1 MINVQSSIDTL
12 MSGYFQS
19 AKTSFM
25 SKIVTVFSSM
35 SVLWFGG
42 HIFEKADFGLFM
54 LALAYVTL
62 AALIL
67 AAPFGNILLY
77 HVSRLEGAE
86 GGDEEGLGSL
96 MTARSLSWAM
106 FYGAL
111 VVGGTVACATLLEQL
126 FDKPGISHWFVYL
139 APMILMDA
147 LRRILASWHRAR
159 QEVEI
164 SIKYN
169 EIWPNALKAITLL
182 GAYLF
187 APSVEGVAI
196 ALNISMLVPL
206 IMVFARSPIV
216 PNIGGRVFTPWD
228 IQYAGKNLITYVLN
242 QQARGIDILFV
253 GMFASPLIV
262 ADYAIASRLAQ
273 FLLIGKQALS
283 QLFAPRLGALLGKK
297 DKHQAAAES
306 TLIRRVSVAV
316 AIMGAIGVLL
326 LGEWVSGWF
335 CSTCYNTYPILL
347 ILSAAMIMNT
357 LFGAAEDYM
366 YMAGHA
372 GWNLFLSMF
381 SAAVMVILCALLIPI
396 LGGVGAALA
405 VLLSF
410 VVRGVWMVWVI
421 QKLDDMKL
429 LTWQHMSTSIFIAGF
444 LVIYGM
450 SL

>member
-19 AKTSFM
+19 AKVSLM
-25 SKIVTVFSSM
+25 SKTVTIFSSM

-62 AALIL
+62 AGLVL
-67 AAPFGNILLY
+67 AAPFGNVILY

-86 GGDEEGLGSL
+86 GGDEEGLGRL
-96 MTARSLSWAM
+96 MTARALSWAM
-106 FYGAL
+106 FYG
-111 VVGGTVACATLLEQL
+111 VIIVGATMGGATLLEQL
-126 FDKPGISHWFVYL
+126 FDKVGISQWFVCL

-147 LRRILASWHRAR
+147 LRRILASWHRAK

-182 GAYLF
+182 AAYLF
-187 APSVEGVAI
+187 VPTVEGVAI
-196 ALNISMLVPL
+196 ALNISMLIPL
-206 IMVFARSPIV
+206 VMVFVKSPII
-216 PNIGGRVFTPWD
+216 PNVGGRVFTPWD
-228 IQYAGKNLITYVLN
+228 IKYAGTNLLTYVLN
-242 QQARGIDILFV
+242 QQARGVDILFV
-253 GMFASPLIV
+253 GMFASSLVV

-297 DKHQAAAES
+297 DKHQAAAEA

-316 AIMGAIGVLL
+316 AIMGSIGVLL

-357 LFGAAEDYM
+357 LFGVAEDYM

-372 GWNLFLSMF
+372 GWNLFLSLF
-381 SAAVMVILCALLIPI
+381 SAVVMVVLCSLLIPT
-396 LGGVGAALA
+396 LGGAGAALA

-410 VVRGVWMVWVI
+410 IVRGIWMVLVI
-421 QKLDDMKL
+421 EKIDNMKL
-429 LTWQHMSTSIFIAGF
+429 LTWQHMSTSLFIAGF